1 MYIYRT
7 LKKCMQTA
15 KAKYQDTLFKNVLS
29 AVKKLSAEEKQLL
42 RLQLFSADA
51 LGEMKAFELQFGKKR
66 KRLKKTDDEI
76 VKLTTSIRR
85 KKYANAKKMLH

>member
-1 MYIYRT
+1 M
-7 LKKCMQTA
+7 
-15 KAKYQDTLFKNVLS
+15 LS

-51 LGEMKAFELQFGKKR
+51 LSEMKSFELQ
-66 KRLKKTDDEI
+66 LKKSKKPVKKTEGEI
-76 VKLTTSIRR
+76 VSITTSIRS

>member
-1 MYIYRT
+1 
-7 LKKCMQTA
+7 MQTA
-15 KAKYQDTLFKNVLS
+15 KAKYQATLFKSVLS

-66 KRLKKTDDEI
+66 KRLKQTDEEI
-76 VKLTTSIRR
+76 VKLTTSIRH
-85 KKYANAKKMLH
+85 KKYANSKKMLHL

>member
-1 MYIYRT
+1 
-7 LKKCMQTA
+7 MQTA
-15 KAKYQDTLFKNVLS
+15 KGKYQDTLFKNVLS

-51 LGEMKAFELQFGKKR
+51 LVEMKAFELQFGKKS

-85 KKYANAKKMLH
+85 KKYDNSKKMLH